1 MESLWVEN
9 PNDSD
14 LSLNEELSL
23 FFAEGFWFDFFA
35 VDIMDCRADFG
46 YFEEESI
53 KLVCFLPELPLFI
66 CLRYVFN
73 LNFICSYYF
82 WMSIA
87 F

>member
-46 YFEEESI
+46 YFE
-53 KLVCFLPELPLFI
+53 
-66 CLRYVFN
+66 
-73 LNFICSYYF
+73 
-82 WMSIA
+82 
-87 F
+87 